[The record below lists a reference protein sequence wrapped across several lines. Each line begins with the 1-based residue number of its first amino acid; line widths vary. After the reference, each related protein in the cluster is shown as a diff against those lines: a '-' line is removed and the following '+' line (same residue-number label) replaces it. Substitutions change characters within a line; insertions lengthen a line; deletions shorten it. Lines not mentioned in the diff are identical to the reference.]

1 MWNSEAPLKLLESMP
16 AELDIHNLKNIQ
28 QTIDVDKYINSYQR
42 KRDLCGEYAP
52 FCKNCDKWVK
62 YPCAV
67 AYVKMKQAEGM
78 QVEIAASAYLP
89 ADAEV
94 EDEPEEPVEELSEVE
109 EEPEEQIEEIQEM
122 DEPEVVEESAFEHK
136 KYIRIAIAKRKY

>member
-1 MWNSEAPLKLLESMP
+1 MWNSEAPLKLLQSMP
-16 AELDIHNLKNIQ
+16 AQLNIQNLKNIQ
-28 QTIDVDKYINSYQR
+28 QTIDVDKFENSKR
-42 KRDLCGEYAP
+42 LNRDLCGEYAP
-52 FCKNCDKWVK
+52 FCSMCDKWVK

-94 EDEPEEPVEELSEVE
+94 EEEDAVEEKT
-109 EEPEEQIEEIQEM
+109 
-122 DEPEVVEESAFEHK
+122 DK
-136 KYIRIAIAKRKY
+136 KYIRIAIAKRKS

>member
-16 AELDIHNLKNIQ
+16 TELDIYNLRNIQ
-28 QTIDVDKYINSYQR
+28 QTIDVDKYKNSYIR

-52 FCKNCDKWVK
+52 FCQNCDKWVK

-94 EDEPEEPVEELSEVE
+94 AEPEEEVEEIVEAEEIQTPEEPVEIE
-109 EEPEEQIEEIQEM
+109 EEAQNT
-122 DEPEVVEESAFEHK
+122 DK
-136 KYIRIAIAKRKY
+136 KYIRIAIAKRKF